1 MRLMSGVQKL
11 TLADLTQA
19 ERDEVEQVLKT
30 DGFVSDEGDTM
41 AWYLLLFLVGL
52 FGVGAGVTFMSEWG
66 ETFSFIAEYPSSAPM
81 VLVNAPHIPGFFA
94 GLALMAYCAVHFL
107 QVHKRHG
114 WLAPSFGVVRLRG
127 KKVRLLRYQDLASC
141 EREQFGNRGRRFS
154 VLTMKAKDGTKLV
167 SYATRLFD
175 GIQARAPKAG
185 GV

>member
-52 FGVGAGVTFMSEWG
+52 LGAGAGVTFMSEWG

-81 VLVNAPHIPGFFA
+81 VLVNAPHIPGKIKY
-94 GLALMAYCAVHFL
+94 L
-107 QVHKRHG
+107 
-114 WLAPSFGVVRLRG
+114 
-127 KKVRLLRYQDLASC
+127 
-141 EREQFGNRGRRFS
+141 
-154 VLTMKAKDGTKLV
+154 
-167 SYATRLFD
+167 
-175 GIQARAPKAG
+175 
-185 GV
+185 

>member
-41 AWYLLLFLVGL
+41 AWYLLIFLSGL
-52 FGVGAGVTFMSEWG
+52 LGVGAGLVFIDDWA
-66 ETFSFIAEYPSSAPM
+66 ETLSFIAEYPASALQVM
-81 VLVNAPHIPGFFA
+81 VSAPHIPGFFVGVA
-94 GLALMAYCAVHFL
+94 AVIYCPVHFL
-107 QVHKRHG
+107 RVHKRHG